1 MRAVRTTLFVALLSA
16 PPLAQAHEFWV
27 MPDAFA
33 LQVGQAPALQLRV
46 GAGWPG
52 EVRAADPERS
62 VRWEWIDAAGT
73 QNLLSS
79 PNRASPSARVQGW
92 AWAVYRSKHAQI
104 TLPAD
109 QFEAYLQQEGLE
121 HVIQERRARG
131 ESQSPGREIYSRCAK
146 ALMHVDAELGVPARP
161 TEAASLLAHDAQLA
175 LEIQPLSNPRQWL
188 PGGQIQV
195 ALRFNGRPLRGAL
208 IKALPQTPV
217 GSAARAVQ
225 ARTNAAGRVSLTLP
239 HGGVWLMN
247 AVHMRRAGAGS
258 GSGADWESFWSSMTL
273 ALSN

>member
-1 MRAVRTTLFVALLSA
+1 MG
-16 PPLAQAHEFWV
+16 
-27 MPDAFA
+27 M
-33 LQVGQAPALQLRV
+33 
-46 GAGWPG
+46 
-52 EVRAADPERS
+52 
-62 VRWEWIDAAGT
+62 
-73 QNLLSS
+73 
-79 PNRASPSARVQGW
+79 GW
-92 AWAVYRSKHAQI
+92 AWAVYRSNHAQI

-146 ALMHVDAELGVPARP
+146 ALMHVDAVLGVPAQQ
-161 TEAASLLAHDAQLA
+161 TKAASLLAHDAQLA
-175 LEIQPLSNPRQWL
+175 LEIQPVSNPRHWL
-188 PGGQIQV
+188 PGGQIQF

-217 GSAARAVQ
+217 GFAASSVQ

-258 GSGADWESFWSSMTL
+258 GADWESFWSSMTL
-273 ALSN
+273 ALSK

>member
-1 MRAVRTTLFVALLSA
+1 MRAVGTRLLLACLSA
-16 PPLAQAHEFWV
+16 PLLAQAHEFWV

-33 LQVGQAPALQLRV
+33 LQIGQAPALQLRV

-52 EVRAADPERS
+52 EARAPDPERS
-62 VRWEWIDAAGT
+62 VRWEWVDAVGT
-73 QNLLSS
+73 QNLFSNG
-79 PNRASPSARVQGW
+79 NRAPPSARVQGW
-92 AWAVYRSKHAQI
+92 AWAVYRSNHAQI

-146 ALMHVDAELGVPARP
+146 ALMHVEAGLGVQARQ
-161 TEAASLLAHDAQLA
+161 TKAASLLPHDAQLA
-175 LEIQPLSNPRQWL
+175 LEIQPLSNPRHWRA
-188 PGGQIQV
+188 GGQIQF
-195 ALRFNGRPLRGAL
+195 ALRFKGRPLRGAL
-208 IKALPQTPV
+208 IKALPRTPV
-217 GSAARAVQ
+217 GSAASSVQ
-225 ARTNAAGRVSLTLP
+225 ARTGAAGSVSLTLP
-239 HGGVWLMN
+239 HGGVWLIN
-247 AVHMRRAGAGS
+247 AVHMRRAGA